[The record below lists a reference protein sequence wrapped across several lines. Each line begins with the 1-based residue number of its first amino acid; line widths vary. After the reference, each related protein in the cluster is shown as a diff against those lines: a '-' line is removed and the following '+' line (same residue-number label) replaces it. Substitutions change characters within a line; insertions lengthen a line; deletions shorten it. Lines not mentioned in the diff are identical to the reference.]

1 MQGADG
7 ILGAASTFTDELLS
21 AEARVASSASP
32 EELIAAGEPAD
43 ALKRLQERVREKPQD
58 AKLRTFLFQL
68 LCVLGQWDR
77 AQAQLELCGQLDHGT
92 LAMVNTYREALKC
105 EVVRE
110 AVFAGKTTPML
121 FGQPQTWVASLVE
134 ALQADARG
142 DVDLAAKLRSDALD
156 AAPATAGTLDETPFE
171 WIADADSRLGPVL
184 EAVVNGRYV
193 WVPFAALAQVS
204 IEAPADLRDLVWA
217 PAHPHVPTAAK
228 RSRCCRPA
236 MPAPAA
242 KATARLQLSR
252 KTEWIEI
259 GPDQYR
265 GLGQRI
271 LTTSDPELGLLEVRE
286 VVLHAAPCGAPESRH
301 GRRRAQ
307 PPAAG
312 AARPPDR

>member
-1 MQGADG
+1 M
-7 ILGAASTFTDELLS
+7 
-21 AEARVASSASP
+21 ASSASP
-32 EELIAAGEPAD
+32 EELIAAGQPAE

-77 AQAQLELCGQLDHGT
+77 AQAQLELCGQLDHAT

-110 AVFAGKTTPML
+110 AVFAGKTTPIV
-121 FGQPQTWVASLVE
+121 FGQPQPWIASLAE

-142 DVDLAAKLRSDALD
+142 DVDLAAKLRSDALS
-156 AAPATAGTLDETPFE
+156 AAPATSGTLDGAPFE

-193 WVPFAALAQVS
+193 WVPFAALAKIS

-217 PAHPHVPTAAK
+217 PVHLALANGGETVALVPSRYAGSGAESDAA
-228 RSRCCRPA
+228 
-236 MPAPAA
+236 
-242 KATARLQLSR
+242 LQLSR
-252 KTEWIEI
+252 KTEWVEL
-259 GPDQYR
+259 GVDQYR

-271 LTTSDPELGLLEVRE
+271 LTTSDSELGLLEVRE
-286 VVLHAAPCGAPESRH
+286 IVLQAAP
-301 GRRRAQ
+301 
-307 PPAAG
+307 AA
-312 AARPPDR
+312 A